1 MNEYD
6 LARRLRGASASRSL
20 EIGEVVGL
28 EPMVV
33 KIGASEYKCNKS
45 GVDGWKFYEL
55 ITDNKELELKEL
67 ELETVALTGASVN
80 CGYGSVSAVN
90 ATKGTAVKAKAKEGK
105 AFIRYEVGDKLCV
118 QQLSGDS
125 AFMILGKIREVE

>member
-6 LARRLRGASASRSL
+6 LARRLRGSSSARSL

-28 EPMVV
+28 EPLSV
-33 KIGASEYKCNKS
+33 KIGASEYVS
-45 GVDGWKFYEL
+45 GPDGWRFYEMYADL
-55 ITDNKELELKEL
+55 KDVELKEV

-80 CGYGSVSAVN
+80 CGYGAVSVVN
-90 ATKGTAVKAKAKEGK
+90 AAKGTVTKAKAKEGK

-118 QQLSGDS
+118 QQLSGDTS
-125 AFMILGKIREVE
+125 FMILGKIREVE